1 MIPRGR
7 IVTLTRMPFTI
18 AKTDAAQQI
27 VYGWANV
34 SVNADGQPVTDLQG
48 DIIDPDDLDKAV
60 TKFMLES
67 RQSGVMHKG
76 ESVGD
81 VVASIVTTPEI
92 LKAMF
97 GDSVPANAPAGWFIG
112 VKIAD
117 PKVFKRAVDGE
128 LAMFSI
134 QGSAERV
141 PVGA

>member
-1 MIPRGR
+1 
-7 IVTLTRMPFTI
+7 MPFEI

-34 SVNADGQPVTDLQG
+34 SVDAGGEHVTDLQG
-48 DIIDPDDLDKAV
+48 DIIDPVDLDKAV
-60 TKFMLES
+60 VKFMLES

-81 VVASIVTTPEI
+81 VVASVVTTPEI
-92 LKAMF
+92 MKAMF
-97 GDSVPANAPAGWFIG
+97 GDSVPAHPVGWFIG

-117 PKVFKRAVDGE
+117 PKVFKRAVDGD